1 MRTEEELELYH
12 VFGGVREVGKEGSLV
27 DEIHGCTDNP
37 ATILKRIPGKLLCC
51 TASLGGSVWTLT
63 GLRFRDRAGIF
74 RQEGGRITI
83 SPNPNP
89 IPGGFVFPNFE
100 PPDEEVIPDPGKGN
114 VTNTPP
120 EPDGWEPQDWPQIYP
135 QPLGFNLLPDPIG
148 PQGQTGGSEPVV
160 MELFASP
167 DTEFNSPPDMSQI
180 TRKSAEV
187 WTNDLGLQGNL
198 FMWVRVNFSGSWLV
212 VVTDDHNITPSG
224 TRLYDGDTFAGKMW
238 TGIHMPLLIGFDSTG
253 LGVLVTSATILF
265 TVVDQWGNV
274 VKNPNGLPVTASL
287 SVSLKL
293 GELNISVVPLI
304 LTVTAY
310 EGE

>member
-1 MRTEEELELYH
+1 M
-12 VFGGVREVGKEGSLV
+12 
-27 DEIHGCTDNP
+27 I
-37 ATILKRIPGKLLCC
+37 
-51 TASLGGSVWTLT
+51 
-63 GLRFRDRAGIF
+63 
-74 RQEGGRITI
+74 
-83 SPNPNP
+83 
-89 IPGGFVFPNFE
+89 
-100 PPDEEVIPDPGKGN
+100 
-114 VTNTPP
+114 
-120 EPDGWEPQDWPQIYP
+120 
-135 QPLGFNLLPDPIG
+135 
-148 PQGQTGGSEPVV
+148 

-198 FMWVRVNFSGSWLV
+198 FTWVRVSFSASWLV

-224 TRLYDGDTFAGKMW
+224 TRLYSGDTFAGKMW